1 MSVDIAINSVRREE
15 LARVVLEWNRL
26 VGSLIRF
33 REDGWDDTIA
43 AHQVKQTNP
52 DKPQS
57 QGVYKSRVARLLCFA
72 LLCFALLCFALL

>member
-15 LARVVLEWNRL
+15 LARVVLEWNR
-26 VGSLIRF
+26 
-33 REDGWDDTIA
+33 
-43 AHQVKQTNP
+43 QVKQTNP

-72 LLCFALLCFALL
+72 LL

>member
-43 AHQVKQTNP
+43 AHQVKQI
-52 DKPQS
+52 
-57 QGVYKSRVARLLCFA
+57 CFA
-72 LLCFALLCFALL
+72 LL

>member
-43 AHQVKQTNP
+43 AHQVKQTNL

-72 LLCFALLCFALL
+72 LL